1 MGPDK
6 WVSIR
11 PDFWGLKWV
20 SLTHHFFVSLNLK
33 KASIKSLIFFQGPN
47 SLSIRPH
54 FNFPLN

>member
-1 MGPDK
+1 MGPYK

-11 PDFWGLKWV
+11 PDFRGLKWV
-20 SLTHHFFVSLNLK
+20 PKTPLFCKLK
-33 KASIKSLIFFQGPN
+33 FEKGVYKISYLIQGPN